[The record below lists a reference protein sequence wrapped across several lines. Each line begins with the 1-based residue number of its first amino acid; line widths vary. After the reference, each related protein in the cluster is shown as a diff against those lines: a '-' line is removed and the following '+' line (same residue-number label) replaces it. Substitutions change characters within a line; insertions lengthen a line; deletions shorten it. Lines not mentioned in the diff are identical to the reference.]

1 MAAFALP
8 LFDTSRRLLP
18 GLALAAAVAVA
29 AFVVRQ
35 AVPGIAVFSPM
46 ILAILI
52 GMAAAN
58 LAPLPAACSAGLAFA
73 MRPVLRAAIV
83 LLGLRITLGDLAALG
98 WLSLVCLAVGLV
110 ATFVVTARIGRAM
123 GVARETA
130 ELVAAGTAVCGASAI
145 VAMNAVTGGRRED
158 IAHAVATVTLF
169 GTLSMFLL
177 PALAPLLHLSPAS
190 FGLWAGASIH
200 EVAQVVG
207 AGFQGGPEAGE
218 VATVAKL
225 ARVAMLAPLV
235 IGVGWLRGRGVEAS
249 RRPPFPWFVAG
260 FLAMVV
266 VGSVFHPD
274 RATLDAAN
282 LLTTAL
288 FTVALAAMG
297 LLVDVRTLVRDGW
310 KPMALGAVSWLF
322 VTGFALLWV
331 EVLARSTP

>member
-235 IGVGWLRGRGVEAS
+235 FAVGWLRGRGVEATS
-249 RRPPFPWFVAG
+249 RPPFPWFVAG

-266 VGSVFHPD
+266 IGSVLHPD
-274 RATLDAAN
+274 RAMLAAAGN
-282 LLTTAL
+282 LTTIL

-297 LLVDVRTLVRDGW
+297 LMVDVRALLRDGW

>member
-1 MAAFALP
+1 MATSTLS
-8 LFDTSRRLLP
+8 LFDAPRRLLP
-18 GLALAAAVAVA
+18 GLALAVAVAVA
-29 AFVVRQ
+29 AYYVRKI
-35 AVPGIAVFSPM
+35 PGLAVFSPM

-52 GMAAAN
+52 GMAVAN
-58 LAPLPAACSAGLAFA
+58 LAPLPAACSGGLAFA

-98 WLSLVCLAVGLV
+98 WQSLACLAVGLV

-123 GVARETA
+123 GLARETA

-158 IAHAVATVTLF
+158 VAHAVATVTLF

-235 IGVGWLRGRGVEAS
+235 FAVGFLRGRGVEATS
-249 RRPPFPWFVAG
+249 RPPFPWFVAG

-266 VGSVFHPD
+266 VGSVLHPD
-274 RATLDAAN
+274 RAMLAAAGD
-282 LLTTAL
+282 LTTVL

-297 LLVDVRTLVRDGW
+297 LMVDVRALLRDGW

-331 EVLARSTP
+331 EVLARSAP